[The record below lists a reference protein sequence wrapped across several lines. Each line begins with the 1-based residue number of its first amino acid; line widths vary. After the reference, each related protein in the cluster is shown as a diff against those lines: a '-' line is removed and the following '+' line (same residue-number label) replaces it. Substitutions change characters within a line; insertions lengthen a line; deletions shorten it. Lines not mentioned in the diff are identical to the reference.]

1 MEDSSNTITKDAPPE
16 DAAPEAAE
24 ASAAEEAAEAESK
37 VEETAEDAAAEAAPE
52 EDAAAEEP
60 AEETPAE
67 TAAAEETTEEES
79 ATELMPPEESPERET
94 AATTAP
100 AAETLVEVEGLAKHY
115 GPIRAVDGVSF
126 KVQRGDVLGF
136 MGPNGAGKT
145 TAMRLITGFLE
156 PDAGRVEVA
165 GHDLATESLQ
175 ARQRIGYLPE
185 NAPAYGEMTVVGFLE
200 FIGEARAIDDIP
212 GAIARVVGMTGLTK
226 VQHQTIETLSKGYKR
241 RVGLAQALIHD
252 PEVLILDEPTD
263 GLDPNQKAV
272 VQQLLAE
279 LSEDRCIIV
288 STHVL
293 DEVERI
299 CNRAMIISQGKILVD
314 STPQELVALAP
325 NHNVIRLTLHEGD
338 ASVKRKIEAQDW
350 CSRVEMHSASAMDIY
365 PDGGGNHL
373 MDVLDLVQDAPIQD
387 VRLQEGRLEDLFR
400 RVTEGLAT

>member
-79 ATELMPPEESPERET
+79 VTELMPPEESPERET

-156 PDAGRVEVA
+156 PDAGRVAVA

-175 ARQRIGYLPE
+175 ARQKIGYLPE

-200 FIGEARAIDDIP
+200 FIGEARAIEDIP
-212 GAIARVVGMTGLTK
+212 AAIARVVAMTGLSK

-272 VQQLLAE
+272 VQQLLAN
-279 LSEDRCIIV
+279 LSQDKCIIV

-299 CNRAMIISQGKILVD
+299 CNRAMIISQGKVLVD
-314 STPQELVALAP
+314 STPQDLIALAP
-325 NHNVIRLTLHEGD
+325 NHNVIRLTLHED
-338 ASVKRKIEAQDW
+338 DPSVKARLEGQEW

-365 PDGGGNHL
+365 PEGGGNHL

-400 RVTEGLAT
+400 RITEGLAT

>member
-1 MEDSSNTITKDAPPE
+1 MEDNTTKKEAPPE
-16 DAAPEAAE
+16 DVAPEAAGDS
-24 ASAAEEAAEAESK
+24 SA
-37 VEETAEDAAAEAAPE
+37 DDP
-52 EDAAAEEP
+52 
-60 AEETPAE
+60 
-67 TAAAEETTEEES
+67 TEI
-79 ATELMPPEESPERET
+79 MPPEDSPEEQSAPEREAV
-94 AATTAP
+94 AAAP
-100 AAETLVEVEGLAKHY
+100 PVETLVEVENLAKHY
-115 GPIRAVDGVSF
+115 GPIRAVDGISF
-126 KVQRGDVLGF
+126 RVGRGEVLGF
-136 MGPNGAGKT
+136 LGPNGAGKT

-165 GHDLATESLQ
+165 GHDLATESLP
-175 ARQRIGYLPE
+175 ARQKIGYLPE

-200 FIGEARAIDDIP
+200 FIAEARAIVDIP
-212 GAIARVVGMTGLTK
+212 RAIARVVSMTGLTK

-272 VQQLLAE
+272 VQQLLAN
-279 LSEDRCIIV
+279 LSQDKCIIV
-288 STHVL
+288 STHIL

-314 STPQELVALAP
+314 STPQELIALAP
-325 NHNVIRLTLHEGD
+325 NHNVIRLTLHED
-338 ASVKRKIEAQDW
+338 DPSVKGKLEAQPW

-365 PDGGGNHL
+365 PEGGGNHL

-400 RVTEGLAT
+400 KVTEGLAT